1 MLPTMRS
8 RLSSTATALS
18 TPVTPLSKRSR
29 FAGGSRSPSL
39 AAVRMS
45 SARVV
50 PVGVGLEILGS
61 PLRRS
66 SGSSGSPATTDTA
79 DGARLSSESS
89 SQYASSSSGG
99 RASSYFGG
107 AQMPFSEGSAEGN
120 RALRGEIL
128 NLRELQAKNVDDN
141 LNLREQLREL
151 QAKNVESTKQT
162 GEQIAALKERQQQ
175 LRGTKEQIAALN
187 TENVQLKE
195 EQQQFHGAAQLREL
209 DYKEQVEKMEAST
222 KAATLMEEK
231 LKQANDQPQ
240 RWQGDY
246 ATVIRQDVDREFNE
260 KYQERFQTSAQEKE
274 RMEKEMAEMKALQE
288 KLQAENARL
297 VKMMAEKEVV
307 QVRAVQMEKEKAA
320 DVLQK
325 EKDGLMQK
333 HEKEMDATKK
343 EIDATKK
350 VDKQV
355 MTALREE
362 NKTLRSGQ
370 DTAEM
375 KKARN
380 EEVETLRAELW
391 ASAEKEKA
399 AMNAWMNEELERKKE
414 ALDAQWLNE
423 LDKRDADNKGL
434 KTELEKLKL
443 ELVKERASVPM
454 LPESTTAKNVLAQ
467 RP

>member
-1 MLPTMRS
+1 
-8 RLSSTATALS
+8 
-18 TPVTPLSKRSR
+18 
-29 FAGGSRSPSL
+29 
-39 AAVRMS
+39 
-45 SARVV
+45 
-50 PVGVGLEILGS
+50 
-61 PLRRS
+61 
-66 SGSSGSPATTDTA
+66 
-79 DGARLSSESS
+79 
-89 SQYASSSSGG
+89 
-99 RASSYFGG
+99 
-107 AQMPFSEGSAEGN
+107 MPFSEGSAEGN